1 MSHCQFLLWNY
12 VCDVAPNVSTVSLA
26 MAAMALSTPDKKVS
40 IHQKKL
46 INKKQNLK
54 GS

>member
-12 VCDVAPNVSTVSLA
+12 VCDVVPNVSTVSLA
-26 MAAMALSTPDKKVS
+26 MAAMAFSTPDKKVS
-40 IHQKKL
+40 SKKL